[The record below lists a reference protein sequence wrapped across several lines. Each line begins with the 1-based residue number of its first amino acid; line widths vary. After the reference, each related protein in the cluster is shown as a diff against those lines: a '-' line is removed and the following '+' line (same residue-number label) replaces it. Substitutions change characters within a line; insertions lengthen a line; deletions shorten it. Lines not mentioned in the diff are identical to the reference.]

1 MARVFLLSPA
11 NLGGERARMILNPRA
26 RFDLARRLAAGE
38 ASLGEVMS
46 FVSGLYFRGKLTYAR
61 AFARAPRGISGAF
74 IITHGAGLVEPDRPI
89 TRERLLRFA
98 DVPIAAGDPRFR
110 SPLLEGAAILARR
123 IGTSGEA
130 ILLGSIATDKYT
142 TILGEALGPRL
153 LFPTAFI
160 GRGDMSRGGLLLRSA
175 DAAQELDYMPV
186 AGAPRRGPRPA
197 RLPPRRPHRA
207 PSR

>member
-1 MARVFLLSPA
+1 
-11 NLGGERARMILNPRA
+11 
-26 RFDLARRLAAGE
+26 
-38 ASLGEVMS
+38 MS

-74 IITHGAGLVEPDRPI
+74 VITHGAGLIDPDQPI

-98 DVPIAAGDPRFR
+98 EIPIAAGDLRFR
-110 SPLLEGAAILARR
+110 APLLESA
-123 IGTSGEA
+123 
-130 ILLGSIATDKYT
+130 SI
-142 TILGEALGPRL
+142 
-153 LFPTAFI
+153 PTAFV

-197 RLPPRRPHRA
+197 RLPPRRPYRA